1 MVMKIVFLLIYFV
14 STGIHLYASKKKIQK
29 LRDVTKPF
37 ILTSLLGFYCV
48 MAKPIMATMVLALI
62 FSWLGDVFLIGR
74 GVKWFTVGGICFMIS
89 HIFFVLAYNTQV
101 DFSKI
106 NIVLA
111 VVIAL
116 LYATATVIEFKNL
129 KEWLPKALFYPMFFY
144 LLINS
149 TMNCFAFY
157 RMLSNP
163 CLPTV
168 ITFIGALMFY
178 ISDCT
183 LFFVRFKKDG
193 KDRDHFLVMLTYSLG
208 ELLIVLGMI

>member
-1 MVMKIVFLLIYFV
+1 MWIVFLIINLV
-14 STGIHLYASKKKIQK
+14 STGIHLYASKKRNQK
-29 LRDVTKPF
+29 LRDITKPF

-48 MAKPIMATMVLALI
+48 LVQPPMIQMVLALI

-89 HIFFVLAYNTQV
+89 HIFFILAYNTQI
-101 DFSKI
+101 DFSKV
-106 NIVLA
+106 NIVVA
-111 VVIAL
+111 IIVAL
-116 LYATATVIEFKNL
+116 LYTVATFIEFKNL
-129 KEWLPKALFYPMFFY
+129 KDSLPKALFYPMFFY

-149 TMNCFAFY
+149 AMNCFAFY

-163 CLPTV
+163 CLATV
-168 ITFIGALMFY
+168 TTFVGALMFY

-193 KDRDHFLVMLTYSLG
+193 KDRDHFLVMLTYSIG
-208 ELLIVLGMI
+208 ELLIVLGML

>member
-1 MVMKIVFLLIYFV
+1 MNILFLTIYIV
-14 STGIHLYASKKKIQK
+14 STAIHLYASKKKNQK
-29 LRDVTKPF
+29 LRDITKPF

-48 MAKPIMATMVLALI
+48 MARPPMTMMILALI

-74 GVKWFTVGGICFMIS
+74 GVKWFTVGGIAFMIS
-89 HIFFVLAYNTQV
+89 HVFFILAYNTQV

-106 NIVLA
+106 NIIP
-111 VVIAL
+111 VVIIAL
-116 LYATATVIEFKNL
+116 LYTVATFIEFKNL
-129 KEWLPKALFYPMFFY
+129 KGWLPKPLFYPMFFY

-163 CLPTV
+163 CLATV
-168 ITFIGALMFY
+168 TTFVGALMFY

-193 KDRDHFLVMLTYSLG
+193 KERDHFVVMLTYSLG
-208 ELLIVLGMI
+208 EMLIVLGML